1 MALFSFA
8 QRRKEMVI
16 VTGSTGE
23 AHVTPIDDA
32 VRNGNLGYVHE
43 KVVFEYLQ
51 NLEARKITENEVRV
65 FSGYGMNQGR
75 LFKIDRNDYDA
86 VTIESGNQGVKRAD
100 LIVARYTLNT
110 QTGVED
116 ISLAVIKGQSGS
128 TYTDPSYTEGE
139 INEGDTLDD
148 FPLYRVKIDGLIIQE
163 VEPLFEVLPDGG
175 RLGFIEEKID
185 NHIANDTDPHH
196 IAWTEAATLAAISA
210 SETLAVQFGKIAKAI
225 KDLIAHIANKN
236 NPHEVSGAQLTGA
249 VPISKGG
256 TGATTAAGALQALG
270 VPSNVADS
278 MAKTVYCDENDYLK
292 EGKGGIGN
300 RGVNATDGGVSG
312 SRDVT
317 TAGALYSTVQSLQ
330 STFRAGV
337 NAIYNAIVNNGVTPS
352 ASTPTA
358 CATAINNIRSG
369 GNAPASHILSGVSAY
384 VNKVLVAG
392 TMANYS
398 GGNRRTVIPAAGRN
412 TQALGIA
419 GGYHDSVNVNT
430 VAVYDGAWSDGY
442 NAAQAISW
450 TELYTV
456 WAGSGTAEVDLALD
470 DIIAIKGTRI
480 TADRGVWRTRD
491 ANGNFVRNGQL
502 IIDNNMLYFNAN
514 ERKLEIEIFSH
525 DNFLGVFNMEVYKVA
540 KRRW

>member
-1 MALFSFA
+1 
-8 QRRKEMVI
+8 MVI

-32 VRNGNLGYVHE
+32 VRNGNLGYVHD

-51 NLEARKITENEVRV
+51 NLEARKITENEVRI

-100 LIVARYTLNT
+100 LIVARYTMNT

-148 FPLYRVKIDGLIIQE
+148 FPLYRVKINGLIIE
-163 VEPLFEVLPDGG
+163 EIEPLFEVLPDGG

-185 NHIANDTDPHH
+185 NHIANNVNPHT

-225 KDLIAHIANKN
+225 KDLIAHITNKN

-300 RGVNATDGGVSG
+300 RSVDATDGGVSG

-317 TAGALYSTVQSLQ
+317 TAGALYNTVQALQ
-330 STFRAGV
+330 TTFTAGV
-337 NAIYNAIVNNGVTPS
+337 NAIFSAVKNAGVTPS

-358 CATAINNIRSG
+358 IATAIGNLRKTPYTATFRPTTRASTIDMGIPHSNRYVDTTAVPNTNAAQYTFPSG
-369 GNAPASHILSGVSAY
+369 DTGGTKDLGATNTYRY
-384 VNKVLVAG
+384 VDAQNV
-392 TMANYS
+392 YS
-398 GGNRRTVIPAAGRN
+398 KG
-412 TQALGIA
+412 
-419 GGYHDSVNVNT
+419 S
-430 VAVYDGAWSDGY
+430 SDGY
-442 NAAQAISW
+442 SSGRAQGQIDKYPYNYRIYIGVTKDPLGDGGWVS
-450 TELYTV
+450 LYLYQNNQLLIKWEATP
-456 WAGSGTAEVDLALD
+456 WHNGDYQDWYWHAYDSYSGLTDAGYEH
-470 DIIAIKGTRI
+470 I
-480 TADRGVWRTRD
+480 
-491 ANGNFVRNGQL
+491 
-502 IIDNNMLYFNAN
+502 
-514 ERKLEIEIFSH
+514 
-525 DNFLGVFNMEVYKVA
+525 
-540 KRRW
+540 